1 VDVSVKP
8 GNRIEVLP
16 AAVGRLL
23 VRLIVTVAPSATTM
37 VGPGTCMVL
46 QLGAKAQVALG
57 TNTGA
62 EPVTQPY
69 PHE

>member
-1 VDVSVKP
+1 LKP

-16 AAVGRLL
+16 TAVGKLL
-23 VRLIVTVAPSATTM
+23 VRLTVTVCPSVTTI

-46 QLGAKAQVALG
+46 QVGGKAKVALG
-57 TNTGA
+57 TNADVGGLL
-62 EPVTQPY
+62 TQPY